1 MKIKDYFRKPIKT
14 FCDVQGVTTDVIVEV
29 DYQPPEESGPVCNM
43 CSMPCTVIQ
52 VDNSPWNAAG
62 GQSCDVGCTGKSKC
76 CEVSYR
82 ISPAGANTEQ
92 AEVLEVKNLQGVS
105 VMDSMYMVEL
115 EELEDRLL
123 AMAHEDRSRRQ
134 DAADFAERMRDE
146 TLATNQLQRGVRI

>member
-1 MKIKDYFRKPIKT
+1 MNKFFSKPIQT

-29 DYQPPEESGPVCNM
+29 DYQPPEQSGPVCNM
-43 CSMPCTVIQ
+43 CSMPCTAIQ
-52 VDNSPWNAAG
+52 VDNDIDS
-62 GQSCDVGCTGKSKC
+62 GCTGKSQC
-76 CEVSYR
+76 CGVSYR

-92 AEVLEVKNLQGVS
+92 AEVLEVKNMQGVS

-134 DAADFAERMRDE
+134 DAADFAQRMRDE